1 MNVCIHSDQ
10 KSVSDALELELQ
22 VAVNHPME
30 VARELNLG
38 LLEKQKALLTAKIF
52 LQLPSL
58 VKLESTKGENKTKQ
72 SKNQPHILVY
82 IRQIKY
88 YLNSYSIKFQCRFSL
103 SN

>member
-1 MNVCIHSDQ
+1 MCVSTA
-10 KSVSDALELELQ
+10 SDALELELQ
-22 VAVNHPME
+22 VAVNYPME

-38 LLEKQKALLTAKIF
+38 PLEKQKALLTAKIF

-58 VKLESTKGENKTKQ
+58 IILESTKVQ
-72 SKNQPHILVY
+72 SKNPTTHLSVY

-88 YLNSYSIKFQCRFSL
+88 YLNSYFNKFQCRFSL